1 MLYSFNGEYPNVL
14 PFRIKLS
21 NGLTRTDP
29 STFTES
35 EIIDAGYIL
44 VLEPPIIEN
53 WQTLHWEN
61 NNWIIKNKNI
71 HEEKLKIIDI
81 INKKRNEYIYTI
93 RTISLTE
100 TTSILLDL
108 RKEHTDLQNIRDLNQ
123 RAVLAKLN
131 NETFSIQFK
140 DANDQFHLLS
150 VDDILLL
157 GKQLT
162 DIISQIYGISW
173 TKIELVNNALTLEE
187 LYSIDL
193 DSDWF

>member
-1 MLYSFNGEYPNVL
+1 MLYSFNGEYPNIL

-35 EIIDAGYIL
+35 EIIDAGYIS

-53 WQTLHWEN
+53 WQILHWEN

-93 RTISLTE
+93 RTIPLTE

-131 NETFSIQFK
+131 NESFSTQFK

-187 LYSIDL
+187 LYNIDL